1 MVSNKTAT
9 EQALII
15 TPGNIYISIY
25 GIYLSYVLKTLNKL
39 THWILN
45 KPMKE
50 ILLSSPILQTKK
62 LSLKDFKSL
71 DWNFKIVKL

>member
-15 TPGNIYISIY
+15 TPGNIYISIC

-50 ILLSSPILQTKK
+50 ILSSPILQTKK

-71 DWNFKIVKL
+71 DWNFKTVKL